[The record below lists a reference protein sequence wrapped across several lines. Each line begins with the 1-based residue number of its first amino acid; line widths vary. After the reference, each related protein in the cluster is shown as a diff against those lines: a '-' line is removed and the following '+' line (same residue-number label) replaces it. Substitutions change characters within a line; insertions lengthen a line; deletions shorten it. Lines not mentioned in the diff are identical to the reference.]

1 MPWKVKP
8 EIRQRHENEVNG
20 KCNIDLPF
28 RLVFKIESLI
38 TVISC
43 LQLIMALPYFDDNVK
58 IRSVMNKISHWPSTV
73 KGDGLKLIQL
83 KRDNQ
88 RVKGMVAIA
97 AKFNYFQN
105 EQLASV
111 IFNNLIKVTRF
122 LRSGCPTFATN
133 ESIWKNPFV
142 SLFSPTFMV

>member
-1 MPWKVKP
+1 
-8 EIRQRHENEVNG
+8 
-20 KCNIDLPF
+20 
-28 RLVFKIESLI
+28 
-38 TVISC
+38 
-43 LQLIMALPYFDDNVK
+43 MALPYFDDNVK

-105 EQLASV
+105 E
-111 IFNNLIKVTRF
+111 
-122 LRSGCPTFATN
+122 
-133 ESIWKNPFV
+133 
-142 SLFSPTFMV
+142 